1 MFCFFHFFGASTP
14 ASRASASI
22 HVGIVVGIVIVI
34 VVVVVVFADVV
45 QHWQC
50 HEKGRQVLSD
60 LTRQF
65 LKKAHTVNVRL
76 NFYGQSILFHRI
88 I

>member
-1 MFCFFHFFGASTP
+1 
-14 ASRASASI
+14 
-22 HVGIVVGIVIVI
+22 
-34 VVVVVVFADVV
+34 V